1 MGNGNAMKW
10 ALGRLIYLRLKFSL
24 AILVGNRRG
33 DPLDCFRCI
42 EKGLS
47 GQNVPSCYYD
57 DHIELLQQDGPL
69 ATKSFAEVGDML
81 SSAESVG
88 L

>member
-1 MGNGNAMKW
+1 MGFRSADLPQ
-10 ALGRLIYLRLKFSL
+10 AKFLL
-24 AILVGNRRG
+24 AILVGNRRS
-33 DPLDCFRCI
+33 DPLDCLCCI

-81 SSAESVG
+81 GSPVSVG